1 MFFQK
6 KKNPN
11 NGEQTTDYGKKAF
24 AYMAVFILIALIFIT
39 GAIYFAGF
47 LRPDPDTSVGK
58 LEMVN
63 ETVELGAVELSN
75 YKGAKLGSKEDF
87 RENSIKGTQYVDV
100 DTYRLRIT
108 GLVENNTSYTYGE
121 ILQNNT
127 RYRKLVTLNCVEGW
141 SVKVLWDGLLVRDIL
156 EEAGPLPS
164 GRVLIF
170 KAADGY
176 TTSLPIEF
184 FYERDIL
191 MAYGMNNV
199 TLDPQRGFPFQ
210 LVAEMKWGYKWIK
223 WITEIEVSDDIGY
236 KGYWEE
242 RGYSNSADLEDNPR
256 GK

>member
-1 MFFQK
+1 MSLLK
-6 KKNPN
+6 KKNPDP
-11 NGEQTTDYGKKAF
+11 GEPIIDHRKKVF
-24 AYMAVFILIALIFIT
+24 AYIGVFFVISLMFISSVF
-39 GAIYFAGF
+39 YLAGF
-47 LRPDPDTSVGK
+47 FDRNPDTSVGK

-63 ETVELGAVELSN
+63 ETVELSTVELSN

-87 RENSIKGTQYVDV
+87 RENSIKGPQYVDA

-108 GLVENNTSYTYGE
+108 GLVEKNTSYSYGQ

-127 RYRKLVTLNCVEGW
+127 RYRKVVTLNCVEGW
-141 SVKVLWDGLLVRDIL
+141 SVKVLWDGLLVRDVL

-176 TTSLPIEF
+176 TTSLPIDF

-191 MAYGMNNV
+191 MAYGMNNA
-199 TLDPQRGFPFQ
+199 TLDSPRGFPFQ

-223 WITEIEVSDDIGY
+223 WITEIEVSDDIDY

-242 RGYSNSADLEDNPR
+242 RGYSNSGDLEDKPR
-256 GK
+256 

>member
-1 MFFQK
+1 MLFQK
-6 KKNPN
+6 KKNAN
-11 NGEQTTDYGKKAF
+11 NGEPAVDYGKRGFAF
-24 AYMAVFILIALIFIT
+24 IAVFILIAVLFIT
-39 GAIYFAGF
+39 SALYFAGF
-47 LRPDPDTSVGK
+47 FGRNPDISVGK

-63 ETVELGAVELSN
+63 GTVELGSIELSN

-87 RENSIKGTQYVDV
+87 RENSIKGPQYVDA
-100 DTYRLRIT
+100 DTYSLRIT
-108 GLVENNTSYTYGE
+108 GLVENNTSYSYGE

-127 RYRKLVTLNCVEGW
+127 RYRKVVTLNCVEGW
-141 SVKVLWDGLLVRDIL
+141 SVKVLWDGVLVRDIL
-156 EEAGPLPS
+156 EEAGPLES

-176 TTSLPIEF
+176 TTSLPIDY

-210 LVAEMKWGYKWIK
+210 LVTEMKWGYKWIK
-223 WITEIEVSDDIGY
+223 WITEIEVSDDIDY

-242 RGYSNSADLEDNPR
+242 RGYSNSGDLKDKP
-256 GK
+256 